1 MLTLDEAWS
10 SYLATRHLTPYGY
23 LTDMS
28 RYRVHLQT
36 YWHGKILTSIKT
48 LDIQFY
54 TNHLFEKGLSPQTVR
69 LCLGQLRRIMRRAHR
84 LGLLEGQL
92 PYFEMPPADSV
103 RYRYLEPEEAAS
115 LLQVLGNLSQLWHD
129 IALLSLNTGMRAS
142 EIFSLRGANINIPQE
157 NIILHKTKNLK
168 QRIVPLNRTS
178 LSIVKKYHRKNAEL
192 IFHQEESSTKQF
204 VKISKKFRKAVEIS
218 GLNDGI
224 IDNRYRVVFHT
235 LRHTFASW
243 LVQRGVSL
251 QVVSNLL
258 GHSSVRVTERYAP
271 LAPEQGRN
279 ALKFLPCIS

>member
-1 MLTLDEAWS
+1 MLTLDEAWN
-10 SYLATRHLTPYGY
+10 SYLATRHLTQYGY

-28 RYRVHLQT
+28 RYRVHLQN
-36 YWHGKILTSIKT
+36 YWHGKGLTSIKT
-48 LDIQFY
+48 LDIQLY
-54 TNHLFEKGLSPQTVR
+54 TNHLFAKGLSPQTVR

-103 RYRYLEPEEAAS
+103 RYRYLEPDEATH
-115 LLQVLGNLSQLWHD
+115 LLQILGDLSQLWHD

-157 NIILHKTKNLK
+157 NIILHRTKNLK
-168 QRIVPLNRTS
+168 QRIVPLNEVA
-178 LSIVKKYHRKNAEL
+178 LDIIKEYRKRNSEL
-192 IFHQEESSTKQF
+192 LFHQEGSSNKQF
-204 VKISKKFRKAVEIS
+204 VKISKKFRKAVDLT

-224 IDNRYRVVFHT
+224 TDNRYRVVFHT

-258 GHSSVRVTERYAP
+258 GHSSVRVTERYAH

>member
-1 MLTLDEAWS
+1 MLTLDEAWN

-36 YWHGKILTSIKT
+36 YWHGKTLTSIKT

-103 RYRYLEPEEAAS
+103 RYRYLEPEEATS
-115 LLQVLGNLSQLWHD
+115 LLQVLRNLSQLWHD

-142 EIFSLRGANINIPQE
+142 EIFSLRGANIN
-157 NIILHKTKNLK
+157 
-168 QRIVPLNRTS
+168 
-178 LSIVKKYHRKNAEL
+178 
-192 IFHQEESSTKQF
+192 
-204 VKISKKFRKAVEIS
+204 AVS
-218 GLNDGI
+218 YTHLDVYK
-224 IDNRYRVVFHT
+224 R
-235 LRHTFASW
+235 
-243 LVQRGVSL
+243 Q
-251 QVVSNLL
+251 
-258 GHSSVRVTERYAP
+258 
-271 LAPEQGRN
+271 
-279 ALKFLPCIS
+279 LPMR